1 MNLTIINS
9 YILILVL
16 KSNINRNLRRTYMK
30 NDFIELGISSE
41 LSERLKKLRIETPTQ
56 VQVKSIPHI
65 LQGKDVIAQ
74 AQTGTGKTLAFLL
87 PIIEQIDLSSTDTQ
101 ALIIS
106 PTRELAIQ
114 ISEEA
119 EKLISVRGINILSAY
134 GGQDVEKQ
142 LNKLKKN
149 IPIVIGTPGRL
160 LDLIR
165 RESLDL
171 SKLKMLVLDEA
182 DLMLNMGF
190 LDEVDAIFEYTP
202 REKQVMCF
210 SATFDKEVKKLAKT
224 YMNEPHYVSVKGQ
237 NITLDE
243 INQIIVHTTD
253 RKKQEALCEMIDQQ
267 QPFMAIIFCRT
278 KRRVTA
284 LYEDLSQKGY
294 NCDQLHG
301 DLSQAKREK
310 AMKDFKNAKV
320 QLLIAT
326 DVASRGIDVDGVTH
340 IYNYDMVLDT
350 DTYIHRIGRTGRAGE
365 KGTAVTFV
373 TPKHNLSL
381 EKLESEIKADVTKIE
396 MHKARQYDD
405 TDRNMPKSKKKP
417 SFDDFLKKETLRK
430 SSKGKG
436 KPPKRRS

>member
-1 MNLTIINS
+1 
-9 YILILVL
+9 
-16 KSNINRNLRRTYMK
+16 MK
-30 NDFIELGISSE
+30 KDFIELGITNE
-41 LSERLKKLRIETPTQ
+41 LSERLLKLRIDTPTQ
-56 VQVKSIPHI
+56 VQVKSIPYI
-65 LQGKDVIAQ
+65 LEGKDVIAQ

-87 PIIEQIDLSSTDTQ
+87 PILEKIDVDSEDTQ

-119 EKLISVRGINILSAY
+119 QKLISVKGINILSAY

-149 IPIVIGTPGRL
+149 IPLVVGTPGRI

-182 DLMLNMGF
+182 DQMLHMGF
-190 LDEVDAIFEYTP
+190 LDEVDAIFSYTP
-202 REKQVMCF
+202 SEKQVMCF
-210 SATFDKEVKKLAKT
+210 SATFNKEVKKLAKT

-237 NITLDE
+237 NVTLDE
-243 INQIIVHTTD
+243 IDQIIVHTTD
-253 RKKQEALCEMIDQQ
+253 RKKQEALCEMIDTQ
-267 QPFMAIIFCRT
+267 QPFMAIVFCRT

-310 AMKDFKNAKV
+310 VMKDFRNAKI

-326 DVASRGIDVDGVTH
+326 DVAARGIDVDGITH

-373 TPKHNLSL
+373 TPKHNASL
-381 EKLESEIKADVTKIE
+381 EKLEGDIKADVKKIE
-396 MHKARQYDD
+396 MHKAVKHEDGKAK
-405 TDRNMPKSKKKP
+405 PHAKKKP
-417 SFDDFLKKETLRK
+417 SFDDFLKKNSNK
-430 SSKGKG
+430 SSNRNSRHKGRA
-436 KPPKRRS
+436 PKR

>member
-1 MNLTIINS
+1 MEKIDVNS
-9 YILILVL
+9 
-16 KSNINRNLRRTYMK
+16 
-30 NDFIELGISSE
+30 E
-41 LSERLKKLRIETPTQ
+41 
-56 VQVKSIPHI
+56 
-65 LQGKDVIAQ
+65 
-74 AQTGTGKTLAFLL
+74 
-87 PIIEQIDLSSTDTQ
+87 DTQ

-119 EKLISVRGINILSAY
+119 QKLISVKGINILSAY

-149 IPIVIGTPGRL
+149 IPLVVGTPGRI

-182 DLMLNMGF
+182 DQMLHMGF
-190 LDEVDAIFEYTP
+190 LDEVDAIFSYTP
-202 REKQVMCF
+202 SEKQVMCF
-210 SATFDKEVKKLAKT
+210 SATFNKEVKKLAKT

-237 NITLDE
+237 NVTLDE
-243 INQIIVHTTD
+243 IDQIIVHTTD
-253 RKKQEALCEMIDQQ
+253 RKKQEALCEMIDTQ
-267 QPFMAIIFCRT
+267 QPFMAIVFCRT

-310 AMKDFKNAKV
+310 VMKDFRNAKI

-326 DVASRGIDVDGVTH
+326 DVAARGIDVDGITH

-373 TPKHNLSL
+373 TPKHNASL
-381 EKLESEIKADVTKIE
+381 EKLEGDIKADVKKIE
-396 MHKARQYDD
+396 MHKAVKHEDGKAK
-405 TDRNMPKSKKKP
+405 PKAKKKP
-417 SFDDFLKKETLRK
+417 SFDDFLKKN
-430 SSKGKG
+430 SKKNSRHKG
-436 KPPKRRS
+436 RAPKR

>member
-1 MNLTIINS
+1 
-9 YILILVL
+9 
-16 KSNINRNLRRTYMK
+16 MK
-30 NDFIELGISSE
+30 KDFIELGITNE
-41 LSERLKKLRIETPTQ
+41 LSERLLKLRIDTPTQ
-56 VQVKSIPHI
+56 VQVKSIPYI
-65 LQGKDVIAQ
+65 LEGRDVIAQ

-87 PIIEQIDLSSTDTQ
+87 PILEKIDANSEDTQ

-119 EKLISVRGINILSAY
+119 QKLISVKGINILSAY

-149 IPIVIGTPGRL
+149 IPLVVGTPGRI

-182 DLMLNMGF
+182 DQMLHMGF
-190 LDEVDAIFEYTP
+190 LDEVDAIFSYTP
-202 REKQVMCF
+202 SEKQVMCF
-210 SATFDKEVKKLAKT
+210 SATFNKEVKKLAKT

-237 NITLDE
+237 NVTLDE
-243 INQIIVHTTD
+243 IDQIIVHTTD
-253 RKKQEALCEMIDQQ
+253 RKKQEALCEMIDAQ
-267 QPFMAIIFCRT
+267 QPFMAIVFCRT

-310 AMKDFKNAKV
+310 VMKDFRNAKI

-326 DVASRGIDVDGVTH
+326 DVAARGIDVDGITH

-373 TPKHNLSL
+373 TPKHNASL
-381 EKLESEIKADVTKIE
+381 EKLEGDIKADVKKIE
-396 MHKARQYDD
+396 MHKAVKHEDGKAK
-405 TDRNMPKSKKKP
+405 PKAKKKP
-417 SFDDFLKKETLRK
+417 SFDDFLKKN
-430 SSKGKG
+430 SKKNSRHKG
-436 KPPKRRS
+436 RAPKR

>member
-1 MNLTIINS
+1 
-9 YILILVL
+9 
-16 KSNINRNLRRTYMK
+16 MK
-30 NDFIELGISSE
+30 KDFIELGITNE
-41 LSERLKKLRIETPTQ
+41 LSERLLKLRIDTPTQ
-56 VQVKSIPHI
+56 VQVKSIPYI
-65 LQGKDVIAQ
+65 LEGKDVIAQ

-87 PIIEQIDLSSTDTQ
+87 PILEKIDVDSEDTQ

-119 EKLISVRGINILSAY
+119 QKLISVKGINILSAY

-149 IPIVIGTPGRL
+149 IPLVVGTPGRI

-182 DLMLNMGF
+182 DQMLHMGF
-190 LDEVDAIFEYTP
+190 LDEVDAIFSYTP
-202 REKQVMCF
+202 SEKQVMSF
-210 SATFDKEVKKLAKT
+210 SATFNKEVKKLAKT

-237 NITLDE
+237 NVTLDE
-243 INQIIVHTTD
+243 IDQIIVHTTD
-253 RKKQEALCEMIDQQ
+253 RKKQEALCEMIDTQ
-267 QPFMAIIFCRT
+267 QPFMAIVFCRT

-310 AMKDFKNAKV
+310 VMKDFRNAKI

-326 DVASRGIDVDGVTH
+326 DVAARGIDVDGITH

-373 TPKHNLSL
+373 TPKHNASL
-381 EKLESEIKADVTKIE
+381 EKLEGDIKADVKKIE
-396 MHKARQYDD
+396 MHKAVKHEDGKAK
-405 TDRNMPKSKKKP
+405 PKAKKKP
-417 SFDDFLKKETLRK
+417 SFDDFLKKN
-430 SSKGKG
+430 SKKNSRHKG
-436 KPPKRRS
+436 RAPKR

>member
-1 MNLTIINS
+1 
-9 YILILVL
+9 
-16 KSNINRNLRRTYMK
+16 MK
-30 NDFIELGISSE
+30 KDFIELGITNE
-41 LSERLKKLRIETPTQ
+41 LSERLLKLRIDTPTQ
-56 VQVKSIPHI
+56 VQVKSIPYI
-65 LQGKDVIAQ
+65 LEGKDVIAQ

-87 PIIEQIDLSSTDTQ
+87 PILEKIDVNSEDTQ

-119 EKLISVRGINILSAY
+119 QKLISVKGIHILSAY

-149 IPIVIGTPGRL
+149 IPLVVGTPGRI

-182 DLMLNMGF
+182 DQMLHMGF
-190 LDEVDAIFEYTP
+190 LDEVDAIFSYTP
-202 REKQVMCF
+202 SEKQVMCF
-210 SATFDKEVKKLAKT
+210 SATFNKEVKKLAKT

-237 NITLDE
+237 NVTLDE
-243 INQIIVHTTD
+243 IDQIIVHTTD
-253 RKKQEALCEMIDQQ
+253 RKKQEALCEMIDTQ
-267 QPFMAIIFCRT
+267 QPFMAIVFCRT

-310 AMKDFKNAKV
+310 VMKDFRNAKI

-326 DVASRGIDVDGVTH
+326 DVAARGIDVDGITH

-373 TPKHNLSL
+373 TPKHNASL
-381 EKLESEIKADVTKIE
+381 EKLEGDIKADVKKIE
-396 MHKARQYDD
+396 MHKAVKHEDGKA
-405 TDRNMPKSKKKP
+405 KSQAKKKP
-417 SFDDFLKKETLRK
+417 SFDDFLKKN
-430 SSKGKG
+430 SKKNSRHKG
-436 KPPKRRS
+436 RAPKR

>member
-1 MNLTIINS
+1 
-9 YILILVL
+9 
-16 KSNINRNLRRTYMK
+16 MK
-30 NDFIELGISSE
+30 KDFIELGITNE
-41 LSERLKKLRIETPTQ
+41 LSERLLKLRIDTPTQ
-56 VQVKSIPHI
+56 VQVKSIPYI
-65 LQGKDVIAQ
+65 LEGRDVIAQ

-87 PIIEQIDLSSTDTQ
+87 PILEKIDVDSEDTQ

-119 EKLISVRGINILSAY
+119 QKLISVKGINILSAY

-149 IPIVIGTPGRL
+149 IPLVVGTPGRI

-182 DLMLNMGF
+182 DQMLHMGF
-190 LDEVDAIFEYTP
+190 LDEVDAIFSYTP
-202 REKQVMCF
+202 SEKQVMCF
-210 SATFDKEVKKLAKT
+210 SATFNKEVKKLAKT

-237 NITLDE
+237 NVTLDE
-243 INQIIVHTTD
+243 IDQIIVHTTD
-253 RKKQEALCEMIDQQ
+253 RKKQEALCEMIDTQ
-267 QPFMAIIFCRT
+267 QPFMAIVFCRT
-278 KRRVTA
+278 KRRATA

-310 AMKDFKNAKV
+310 VMKDFRNAKI

-326 DVASRGIDVDGVTH
+326 DVAARGIDVDGITH

-381 EKLESEIKADVTKIE
+381 EKLEGDIKADVKKIE
-396 MHKARQYDD
+396 MHKAVKHEDSKTKPQ
-405 TDRNMPKSKKKP
+405 TKKKP
-417 SFDDFLKKETLRK
+417 SFDDFLKKN
-430 SSKGKG
+430 SKKNSRHKG
-436 KPPKRRS
+436 RAPKR

>member
-1 MNLTIINS
+1 
-9 YILILVL
+9 
-16 KSNINRNLRRTYMK
+16 MK
-30 NDFIELGISSE
+30 KDFIELGITNE
-41 LSERLKKLRIETPTQ
+41 LSERLLKLRIDTPTQ
-56 VQVKSIPHI
+56 VQVKSIPYI
-65 LQGKDVIAQ
+65 LEGKDVIAQ

-87 PIIEQIDLSSTDTQ
+87 PILEKIDVNSEDTQ

-119 EKLISVRGINILSAY
+119 QKLISVKGINILSAY

-149 IPIVIGTPGRL
+149 IPLVVGTPGRI

-182 DLMLNMGF
+182 DQMLHMGF
-190 LDEVDAIFEYTP
+190 LDEVDAIFSYTP
-202 REKQVMCF
+202 SEKQVMCF
-210 SATFDKEVKKLAKT
+210 SATFNKEVKKLAKT
-224 YMNEPHYVSVKGQ
+224 YMNEPHYVIVKGQ
-237 NITLDE
+237 NVTLDE
-243 INQIIVHTTD
+243 IDQIIVHTTD
-253 RKKQEALCEMIDQQ
+253 RKKQEALCEMIDTQ
-267 QPFMAIIFCRT
+267 QPFMAIVFCRT

-310 AMKDFKNAKV
+310 VMKDFRNAKI

-326 DVASRGIDVDGVTH
+326 DVAARGIDVDGITH

-373 TPKHNLSL
+373 TPKHNASL
-381 EKLESEIKADVTKIE
+381 EKLEGDIKADVKKIE
-396 MHKARQYDD
+396 MHKAVKHEDGKAKPQA
-405 TDRNMPKSKKKP
+405 KKKP
-417 SFDDFLKKETLRK
+417 SFDDFLKKN
-430 SSKGKG
+430 SKKNSRHKG
-436 KPPKRRS
+436 RAPKR

>member
-1 MNLTIINS
+1 
-9 YILILVL
+9 
-16 KSNINRNLRRTYMK
+16 MK
-30 NDFIELGISSE
+30 KDFIELGITNE
-41 LSERLKKLRIETPTQ
+41 LSERLLKLRIDTPTQ
-56 VQVKSIPHI
+56 VQVKSIPYI
-65 LQGKDVIAQ
+65 LEGRDVIAQ

-87 PIIEQIDLSSTDTQ
+87 PILEKIDVDSEDTQ

-119 EKLISVRGINILSAY
+119 QKLISVKGINILSAY

-149 IPIVIGTPGRL
+149 IPLVVGTPGRI

-182 DLMLNMGF
+182 DQMLHMGF
-190 LDEVDAIFEYTP
+190 LDEVDAIFSYTP
-202 REKQVMCF
+202 SEKQVMCF
-210 SATFDKEVKKLAKT
+210 SATFNKEVKKLAKT

-237 NITLDE
+237 NVTLDE
-243 INQIIVHTTD
+243 IDQIIVHTTD
-253 RKKQEALCEMIDQQ
+253 RKKQEALCEMIDTQ
-267 QPFMAIIFCRT
+267 QPFMAIVFCRT

-310 AMKDFKNAKV
+310 VMKDFRNAKI

-326 DVASRGIDVDGVTH
+326 DVAGRGIDVDGITH

-373 TPKHNLSL
+373 TPKHNASL
-381 EKLESEIKADVTKIE
+381 EKLEEDIKADVKKIE
-396 MHKARQYDD
+396 MHKAVKHEDSKA
-405 TDRNMPKSKKKP
+405 KSQAKKKP
-417 SFDDFLKKETLRK
+417 SFDDFLKKN
-430 SSKGKG
+430 SKKNSRHKG
-436 KPPKRRS
+436 RAPKR

>member
-1 MNLTIINS
+1 
-9 YILILVL
+9 
-16 KSNINRNLRRTYMK
+16 MK
-30 NDFIELGISSE
+30 KDFIELGITNE
-41 LSERLKKLRIETPTQ
+41 LSERLLKLRIDTPTQ
-56 VQVKSIPHI
+56 VQVKSIPYI
-65 LQGKDVIAQ
+65 LEGKDVIAQ

-87 PIIEQIDLSSTDTQ
+87 PILEKIDVNSEDTQ

-119 EKLISVRGINILSAY
+119 QKLIAVKGSNSLSAY

-149 IPIVIGTPGRL
+149 IPLVVGTPGRI

-182 DLMLNMGF
+182 DQMLHMGF
-190 LDEVDAIFEYTP
+190 LDEVDAIFSYTP
-202 REKQVMCF
+202 SEKQVMCF
-210 SATFDKEVKKLAKT
+210 SATFNKEVKKLAKT

-237 NITLDE
+237 NVTLDE
-243 INQIIVHTTD
+243 IDQIIVHTTD
-253 RKKQEALCEMIDQQ
+253 RKKQEALCEMIDTQ
-267 QPFMAIIFCRT
+267 QPFMAIVFCRT

-310 AMKDFKNAKV
+310 VMKDFRNAKI

-326 DVASRGIDVDGVTH
+326 DVAARGIDVDGITH

-373 TPKHNLSL
+373 TPKHNASL
-381 EKLESEIKADVTKIE
+381 EKLEGDIKADVKKIE
-396 MHKARQYDD
+396 MHKAVKHEDGKAK
-405 TDRNMPKSKKKP
+405 PKAKKKP
-417 SFDDFLKKETLRK
+417 SFDDFLKKN
-430 SSKGKG
+430 SKKNSRHKG
-436 KPPKRRS
+436 RAPKR

>member
-1 MNLTIINS
+1 
-9 YILILVL
+9 
-16 KSNINRNLRRTYMK
+16 MK
-30 NDFIELGISSE
+30 KDFIELGITNE
-41 LSERLKKLRIETPTQ
+41 LSERLLKLRIDTPTQ
-56 VQVKSIPHI
+56 VQVKSIPYI
-65 LQGKDVIAQ
+65 LEGRDVIAQ

-87 PIIEQIDLSSTDTQ
+87 PILEKIDVNSEDTQ

-119 EKLISVRGINILSAY
+119 QKLISVKGINILSAY

-149 IPIVIGTPGRL
+149 IPLVVGTPGRI

-182 DLMLNMGF
+182 DQMLHMGF
-190 LDEVDAIFEYTP
+190 LDEVDAIFSYTP
-202 REKQVMCF
+202 SEKQVMCF
-210 SATFDKEVKKLAKT
+210 SATFNKEVKKLAKT

-237 NITLDE
+237 NVTLDE
-243 INQIIVHTTD
+243 IDQIIVHTTD
-253 RKKQEALCEMIDQQ
+253 RKKQEALCEMIDTQ
-267 QPFMAIIFCRT
+267 QPFMAIVFCRT
-278 KRRVTA
+278 KRRATA

-310 AMKDFKNAKV
+310 VMKDFRNAKI

-326 DVASRGIDVDGVTH
+326 DVAARGIDVDGITH

-373 TPKHNLSL
+373 TPKHNASL
-381 EKLESEIKADVTKIE
+381 EKLEGDIKADVKKIE
-396 MHKARQYDD
+396 MHKAVKHEDGKAK
-405 TDRNMPKSKKKP
+405 PHAKKKP
-417 SFDDFLKKETLRK
+417 SFDDFLKKN
-430 SSKGKG
+430 SKKNSRHKG
-436 KPPKRRS
+436 RAPKR

>member
-1 MNLTIINS
+1 
-9 YILILVL
+9 
-16 KSNINRNLRRTYMK
+16 MK
-30 NDFIELGISSE
+30 KDFIELGITNE
-41 LSERLKKLRIETPTQ
+41 LSERLLKLRIDTPTQ
-56 VQVKSIPHI
+56 VQVKSIPYI
-65 LQGKDVIAQ
+65 LEGRDVIAQ

-87 PIIEQIDLSSTDTQ
+87 PILEKIDVDSEDTQ

-119 EKLISVRGINILSAY
+119 QKLISVKGINILSAY

-149 IPIVIGTPGRL
+149 IPLVVGTPGRI

-182 DLMLNMGF
+182 DQMLHMGF
-190 LDEVDAIFEYTP
+190 LDEVDAIFSYTP
-202 REKQVMCF
+202 SEKQVMCF
-210 SATFDKEVKKLAKT
+210 SATFNKEVKKLAKT

-237 NITLDE
+237 NVTLDE
-243 INQIIVHTTD
+243 IDQIIVHTTD
-253 RKKQEALCEMIDQQ
+253 RKKQEALCEMIDTQ
-267 QPFMAIIFCRT
+267 QPFMAIVFCRT

-310 AMKDFKNAKV
+310 VMKDFRNAKI

-326 DVASRGIDVDGVTH
+326 DVAARGIDVDGITH

-373 TPKHNLSL
+373 TPKHNASL
-381 EKLESEIKADVTKIE
+381 EKLEEDIKADVKKIE
-396 MHKARQYDD
+396 MHKAVKHEDGKAK
-405 TDRNMPKSKKKP
+405 PKAKKKP
-417 SFDDFLKKETLRK
+417 SFDDFLKKN
-430 SSKGKG
+430 SKKNSRHKG
-436 KPPKRRS
+436 RAPKR